1 MSNSLDFY
9 NGKLYLCLFSFFNS
23 LLRRLGGGRKGCGD
37 CFNRMDLCIKCTQLV
52 HIFEFWSRFHPAC
65 INMNA
70 EEAKRLDHFFC
81 ENCSSESQKKLQNSH
96 NASRHSDTKVFT
108 FGPKIRMFKSW
119 DINCYY
125 LSFSI
130 LGYSIWV

>member
-1 MSNSLDFY
+1 VSI
-9 NGKLYLCLFSFFNS
+9 FNS
-23 LLRRLGGGRKGCGD
+23 LLLRRRGGGRKGGGD
-37 CFNRMDLCIKCTQLV
+37 CFHQMDLCIKCTQLV

-108 FGPKIRMFKSW
+108 FGLKIRMFKVEISTV
-119 DINCYY
+119 IIFV
-125 LSFSI
+125 FSI
-130 LGYSIWV
+130 LGYYI